1 MAIIPTW
8 CPPSREH
15 WELITFLW
23 QFFPILTL
31 YQWFFKYYPMGKT
44 STVSTFNIPGKI
56 GWATMEAPGFI
67 TLLYLMYSLPK
78 QEGIES
84 LPLTNWTMAALFVS
98 TSSLLS
104 MVNFAYCFC
113 IFKTIHYVYRALIS
127 PLFLNPSMSPIHI
140 SVWAS
145 ALSFQLIN
153 ATCIGGWLGGYGPTT
168 QDEWV
173 GAAMRLE
180 LGLMLFGIGLL
191 GNMYHDD
198 ELREIRRAAARNQER
213 KRKDRGE
220 KGDGK
225 GVEKV
230 YMVPQNGLF
239 GLVLFPHYLCEWV
252 EWGGF
257 WMVGGMACVPAR
269 TFLINEV
276 ATMLPRALG
285 GKQWYVERFGKEK
298 IGSRK
303 AVIPGII

>member
-1 MAIIPTW
+1 MPIIIIPTW

-15 WELITFLW
+15 WELVTFLW
-23 QFFPILTL
+23 QFFPIFTL
-31 YQWFFKYYPMGKT
+31 FQWLVKYYPMGKT
-44 STVSTFNIPGKI
+44 STASSFNVPGKI

-67 TLLYLMYSLPK
+67 TLLYLMYALPK

-84 LPLTNWTMAALFVS
+84 LPFTNWTMASLF
-98 TSSLLS
+98 
-104 MVNFAYCFC
+104 A
-113 IFKTIHYVYRALIS
+113 IHYIYRALIS

-168 QDEWV
+168 QDEWT

-180 LGLMLFGIGLL
+180 LGLMIFAVGLL

-213 KRKDRGE
+213 KQKARGE

-230 YMVPQNGLF
+230 YMVPENGLF
-239 GLVLFPHYLCEWV
+239 RLVLFPHYLCEWI

-257 WMVGGMACVPAR
+257 WMIGGMACVPAR

-276 ATMLPRALG
+276 ATMLPRALD
-285 GKQWYVERFGKEK
+285 GKQWYIERFGKEK

-303 AVIPGII
+303 AIIPGIL